1 MYNLLYL
8 YSADGEQAHPLWD
21 FNQDTQTILRPPK
34 SATQNGAPAS
44 THHTDGMTHVPEASN
59 KATVDTPT
67 SSEGTSSSAEKV
79 PNSSQLKDIDEM
91 VMGKPDGG
99 RGSFVAGEDSQ
110 IKKARDSV
118 IHVQGPPKV
127 SLRLFGYLGET

>member
-1 MYNLLYL
+1 MYL
-8 YSADGEQAHPLWD
+8 YSADGEQAHALWD

-34 SATQNGAPAS
+34 SATQNGTPAS
-44 THHTDGMTHVPEASN
+44 PHHTDGIPEANSE
-59 KATVDTPT
+59 ATVDTPT
-67 SSEGTSSSAEKV
+67 SSEDTPSSAEGV
-79 PNSSQLKDIDEM
+79 PNSSQLEGIDEM

-118 IHVQGPPKV
+118 VHVQGPPKV
-127 SLRLFGYLGET
+127 SLRAFLAVWLLK